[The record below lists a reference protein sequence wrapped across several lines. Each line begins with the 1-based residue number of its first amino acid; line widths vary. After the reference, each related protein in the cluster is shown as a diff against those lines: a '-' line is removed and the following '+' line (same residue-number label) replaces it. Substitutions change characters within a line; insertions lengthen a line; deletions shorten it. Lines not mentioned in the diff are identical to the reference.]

1 MRRPAQGWRR
11 GGAKNNENL
20 PLIVLSILCEII
32 VPNFLNYKETLLK
45 FKFKFEF
52 EFSFLAKAQY
62 LCNIVN
68 EKLRVK
74 KAD

>member
-1 MRRPAQGWRR
+1 MRRSF
-11 GGAKNNENL
+11 NL
-20 PLIVLSILCEII
+20 
-32 VPNFLNYKETLLK
+32 NLNLNLDL
-45 FKFKFEF
+45 FFI
-52 EFSFLAKAQY
+52 FLAKAQY